1 MKKHRF
7 WSAALA
13 MALTAMLPLTALA
26 KQWNDVDSW
35 EKLSDAFE
43 DTDAD
48 VTIVLTGDIRF
59 ADSLTA
65 KEGQTYVINGR
76 EYTLTDVEFYG
87 KGAVEINADVDNK
100 DNGTAF
106 GCHGC
111 QGHGQR

>member
-65 KEGQTYVINGR
+65 KEG
-76 EYTLTDVEFYG
+76 
-87 KGAVEINADVDNK
+87 
-100 DNGTAF
+100 
-106 GCHGC
+106 
-111 QGHGQR
+111 

>member
-48 VTIVLTGDIRF
+48 VTIVLTGNIQF

-65 KEGQTYVINGR
+65 KEGQT
-76 EYTLTDVEFYG
+76 
-87 KGAVEINADVDNK
+87 
-100 DNGTAF
+100 
-106 GCHGC
+106 
-111 QGHGQR
+111 

>member
-48 VTIVLTGDIRF
+48 VTIVLTGNIQF

-65 KEGQTYVINGR
+65 KEG
-76 EYTLTDVEFYG
+76 
-87 KGAVEINADVDNK
+87 
-100 DNGTAF
+100 
-106 GCHGC
+106 
-111 QGHGQR
+111 